1 MTSRSALHWPEYLAE
16 AGLLGL
22 LMIVASTL
30 GVVLGHPASPA
41 VRVIPDPLARRAL
54 FGLAIGATVIAIT
67 YSPAGMRSGG
77 HLNPSMTLAF
87 LWLRK
92 VRTRDAVFYV
102 TAQLAGAVAGVLAAW
117 AALGRRLAHPAVHFI
132 TTRPGHAGPIVA
144 FAAEAAI
151 SFVLMSVVLWVLAS
165 RHAAWTGVCAG
176 VLVALYVT
184 FEGPISGMSMNPA
197 RSLGS
202 ALPAQELGAIWI
214 YAIAP
219 PLGMLTAAT
228 LLRQRAAGTCAKLF
242 HSSKVSCIFCGRG
255 MAPAYGE
262 GRVAPH
268 PAPLT
273 TPFGLETRPARHAV
287 RNA

>member
-1 MTSRSALHWPEYLAE
+1 VRSRSTSHWLEYLTE
-16 AGLLGL
+16 AGLVGL
-22 LMIVASTL
+22 VMIIACTL

-41 VRVIPDPLARRAL
+41 VHALPDPFTRRAL
-54 FGLAIGATVIAIT
+54 LGLAVGATVIAMT

-92 VRTRDAVFYV
+92 VRTRDAVGYV
-102 TAQLAGAVAGVLAAW
+102 AAQLAGASAGVLVAW

-132 TTRPGHAGPIVA
+132 TTRPGPAGASVA

-151 SFVLMSVVLWVLAS
+151 SFVLMGVVLLVSAS

-176 VLVALYVT
+176 LLVAVYVT

-202 ALPAQELGAIWI
+202 ALPARELRGIWI

-219 PLGMLTAAT
+219 PFGMLAAAS
-228 LLRQRAAGTCAKLF
+228 LLRRRAADSSAKLF
-242 HSSKVSCIFCGRG
+242 HSAKVPCIFCGQ
-255 MAPAYGE
+255 
-262 GRVAPH
+262 
-268 PAPLT
+268 
-273 TPFGLETRPARHAV
+273 GLDPARPGRA
-287 RNA
+287 A